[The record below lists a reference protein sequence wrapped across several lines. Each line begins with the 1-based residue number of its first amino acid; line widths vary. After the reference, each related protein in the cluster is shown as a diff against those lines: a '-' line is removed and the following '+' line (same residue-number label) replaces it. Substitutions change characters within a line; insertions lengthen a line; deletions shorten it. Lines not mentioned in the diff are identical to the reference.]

1 MNHVTRRI
9 PARQIAYLTTEISVA
24 LNGRVLVDI
33 CVLDIR
39 RGQQFPSV
47 NAQVFPINL

>member
-9 PARQIAYLTTEISVA
+9 PARQIAYLATEIFVA
-24 LNGRVLVDI
+24 LNGRTLVDI
-33 CVLDIR
+33 RVQDTR

-47 NAQVFPINL
+47 NAQVFPDDL